1 MCIKSPQIF
10 LLAIAMGMLQS
21 VSAAENLTLDQ
32 RVMRME
38 NLLVNQ
44 AEQAQK
50 IDQMRAELTD
60 MREMLEKQ
68 TYEMEQIKQRQRNLY
83 QDMDRRLSELESGK
97 QISGAVAPIA
107 PPVSAVAPAVSAAPV
122 LAPADTS
129 ADPDGKAV
137 YDKAFGLLKDG
148 RYAPAITE
156 FRNFIQRYPQSKL
169 LDNAQYW
176 LAEACYGSRDYPTA
190 LKEFQKILTH
200 YKDSG
205 KLQGAELKI
214 GYTYYEMQDWANAR
228 TTLESVKSR
237 YPNTTVATKAEER
250 LQRMKREG
258 H

>member
-1 MCIKSPQIF
+1 MHLKFSQVFI
-10 LLAIAMGMLQS
+10 LATSMVVTMS
-21 VSAAENLTLDQ
+21 VDADNLTLEQ
-32 RVMRME
+32 RIMRME

-44 AEQAQK
+44 SEQAQK

-68 TYEMEQIKQRQRNLY
+68 SYEMEQIKQRQRNLY
-83 QDMDRRLSELESGK
+83 QDMDRRLSDLESGK
-97 QISGAVAPIA
+97 QTAGGETPISPPMSDVA
-107 PPVSAVAPAVSAAPV
+107 PPVSAGVPAVAA
-122 LAPADTS
+122 ADAS
-129 ADPDGKAV
+129 ADPDGKAA

-156 FRNFIQRYPQSKL
+156 FRSFIQRYPQSKF

-176 LAEACYGSRDYPTA
+176 LAEACYVSRDYPTA

-200 YKDSG
+200 YKESG

-214 GYTYYEMQDWANAR
+214 GYTYYEMQDWVKAR
-228 TTLESVKSR
+228 TTLESVKAR
-237 YPNTTVATKAEER
+237 YPNTNIAAKAEER

>member
-1 MCIKSPQIF
+1 MYAKFFRVF
-10 LLAIAMGMLQS
+10 LVATSLVIMQS
-21 VSAAENLTLDQ
+21 AVADNLTLEQ
-32 RVMRME
+32 RIMRME

-50 IDQMRAELTD
+50 IDQMRAEMTD

-68 TYEMEQIKQRQRNLY
+68 SYEMEQIKQRQRNLY
-83 QDMDRRLSELESGK
+83 QDMDRRLSDLESGK
-97 QISGAVAPIA
+97 QISGSAAPIA
-107 PPVSAVAPAVSAAPV
+107 PPVSVAAPAISAAPV
-122 LAPADTS
+122 AAPADAATT
-129 ADPDGKAV
+129 DPDGKAA

-148 RYAPAITE
+148 RYAPSITE
-156 FRNFIQRYPQSKL
+156 FRNFIQNYPQSKF

-176 LAEACYGSRDYPTA
+176 LAEACYVSRDYPTA

-214 GYTYYEMQDWANAR
+214 GYTYYEMQDWARAR
-228 TTLESVKSR
+228 TTLESVAAR
-237 YPNTTVATKAEER
+237 YPNTNVAAKAIER

-258 H
+258 R